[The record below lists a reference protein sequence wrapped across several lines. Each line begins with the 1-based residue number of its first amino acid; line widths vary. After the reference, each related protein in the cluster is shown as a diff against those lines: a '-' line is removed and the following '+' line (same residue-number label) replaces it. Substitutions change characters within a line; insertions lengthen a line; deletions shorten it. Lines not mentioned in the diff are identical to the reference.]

1 MDYITFGRLTAETK
15 PDLFLYQFVDEC
27 ITQFNL
33 DQSKSDLIYDLAN
46 ASSIP
51 LCHLIPLTMLI
62 GNGII
67 KRMPPCQA
75 IPFLKS
81 IGIEDHEMKIE
92 ENQSV
97 SGVLLS
103 WSGVVKCFI
112 SGEHS
117 KDLISQSAFIHIA
130 YDAYEHELIMK
141 RQFASLLEAEEK
153 IKQLESKI
161 SNSINSSELYS
172 PKYEWDDFLCQMVRV
187 DSD

>member
-1 MDYITFGRLTAETK
+1 MDYIMFGRLTAETK
-15 PDLFLYQFVDEC
+15 PNLFLYQFVDEC

-33 DQSKSDLIYDLAN
+33 DQSKAELIYDLAN

-51 LCHLIPLTMLI
+51 QCHLISLTMLI

-75 IPFLKS
+75 IHFLKS
-81 IGIEDHEMKIE
+81 IGIEDHEMKLE
-92 ENQSV
+92 ETASISN
-97 SGVLLS
+97 VLLS

-112 SGEHS
+112 VAEHS

-130 YDAYEHELIMK
+130 YDAYEHELVLK
-141 RQFASLLEAEEK
+141 RHFDSLLDAEKK
-153 IKQLESKI
+153 IKQLESKLADAT
-161 SNSINSSELYS
+161 NSSELYA

-187 DSD
+187 DSI